1 MEGDFKEQLNVT
13 SGVRQDSVLGP
24 VLFPIYIKEVA
35 SAVWRDVLIRLFL
48 DDFMLSRGINI
59 LADRVCLNNSLKLI
73 SKSCTR

>member
-48 DDFMLSRGINI
+48 DDFMLS
-59 LADRVCLNNSLKLI
+59 
-73 SKSCTR
+73 